1 MQIPFF
7 DLTRQLQNYNELFA
21 VIQQVM
27 QSGQFAGGD
36 WVRAFEKNFAEKLNS
51 PFCIGTANGT
61 DALFL
66 IFKALQ
72 LPAGAEVITPAWSCM
87 PTAETITLSGYK
99 PVFCDVDPEYMVLT
113 VNTVQKKITPKTRAV
128 LAVHLYGQAAPVAE
142 LRQFCEA
149 HNLYLIEDCAQ
160 AHLTLEQGKVVGT
173 FGIAAAFSFYPTKNL
188 GALGDAGCVVTA
200 DERLAQRIRTL
211 ANHGSPPPE
220 QYNYKTEGVNSRLDA
235 LQAAVL
241 NTKLKKLEHF
251 NKRRTEIAFIYNK
264 LLMDVAGIKL
274 PSVRPNTQHTWHIY
288 PIRTRHR
295 NELKNHLQQNGI
307 ETRIHYPVA
316 LPLSQAYRHCS
327 FSEYDFPVSARL
339 AHEVL
344 SLPVFP
350 ELTEEEAEYVAGTVI
365 GYFRQQLV

>member
-7 DLTRQLQNYNELFA
+7 DLTRQLQNYNELYA
-21 VIQQVM
+21 AIQQVM
-27 QSGQFAGGD
+27 QSGQFAGGE
-36 WVRAFEKNFAEKLNS
+36 WVREFEKNFAAKLRL

-61 DALFL
+61 DALYL

-72 LPAGAEVITPAWSCM
+72 LPAGTEVVTPAWSCM
-87 PTAETITLSGYK
+87 PTAETISMAGYK
-99 PVFCDVDPEYMVLT
+99 PVFCDIDPEYMVLT
-113 VNTVQKKITPKTRAV
+113 AETVAQKITSRTRAV
-128 LAVHLYGQAAPVAE
+128 LAVHLYGQAAPVAD

-160 AHLTLEQGKVVGT
+160 AHLTLEKGKPVGT
-173 FGIAAAFSFYPTKNL
+173 FGMAAAFSFYPTKNL

-200 DERLAQRIRTL
+200 NEQLAQRIRTL

-220 QYNYKTEGVNSRLDA
+220 QYNYQTEGLNSRLDA

-241 NTKLKKLEHF
+241 NTKLKRLDEF
-251 NKRRTEIAFIYNK
+251 NNRRTHIALLYNK
-264 LLMDVAGIKL
+264 LLKDVADIKL
-274 PSVRPNTQHTWHIY
+274 PSARPEVQHTWHIY
-288 PIRTRHR
+288 PIRTRYR
-295 NELKNHLQQNGI
+295 DELKNHLQQNGI

-327 FSEYDFPVSARL
+327 FSEYDFPVAACLAR
-339 AHEVL
+339 EVL

-350 ELTEEEAEYVAGTVI
+350 ELTEEEAEYVAGKVI
-365 GYFRQQLV
+365 GYFRQQR